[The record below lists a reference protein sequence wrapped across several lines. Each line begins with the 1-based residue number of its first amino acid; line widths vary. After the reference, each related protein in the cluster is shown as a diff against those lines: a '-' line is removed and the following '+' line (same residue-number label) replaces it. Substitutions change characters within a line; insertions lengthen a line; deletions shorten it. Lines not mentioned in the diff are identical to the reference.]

1 MTNVTRRDALAAGL
15 SAAAAVAVG
24 GCVSTRTRNE
34 RNMNMRNDPEI
45 ILTGGRITTLDPARP
60 EVEAIAFAAGKVL
73 ATGTNSEIEKLA
85 TTRTQRID
93 LNGRRVIPG
102 LNDSHIHVIRG
113 GLNYNM
119 ELRWDGVWSLADAL
133 EMLRIQAL
141 RTPAPQWVRVVG
153 GWSEFQFKERRMP
166 TLDEINAA
174 SPDVPVFILN
184 LYSSALLNRA
194 ALRALGYE
202 RNPPSFGGGVIERDK
217 QGNPTGML
225 LAKPSAMILYKTLAM
240 GPKLSID
247 DQINSTRHFMRDL
260 NRLGVTSIIDAGGG
274 GQNYP
279 DDYKVIQTLRDRDQL
294 SLRVSYDLFAQ
305 NAGSELDDFRR
316 WTKMVKPGHGDEML
330 RLIGAGE
337 NLSWAAADFEIFTE
351 PRPDLAP
358 TMEAQLEP
366 IVRLLAEARWP
377 FRIHATYD
385 ESISRFLDVFE
396 KVNREVP
403 LQQPGSKLHW
413 FIDHAE
419 TITDRNIDRVAAM
432 GGGIAVQHRMMYQGE
447 YFLDRYGPEQI
458 KRTPPIRQILKAGL
472 PLGGGTDATRVASY
486 NPWVSLAWM
495 VTGRTL
501 GGLQMYEESNLLARE
516 EALRVWTQGSAWFS
530 SDEAVKGTLAPGAFG
545 DAAVLSDDYM
555 RCDENKIKDLQSVLT
570 IMDGR
575 IVYGGE
581 DFERLGPAPL
591 PISPDWSPVKEF
603 GGYGAPHYIAAA
615 AASLSGHSCCGH
627 TTSCSHGR
635 ASSDKGIASRLG
647 DWLAGPQHE
656 WDPGCSCFAF

>member
-1 MTNVTRRDALAAGL
+1 ML
-15 SAAAAVAVG
+15 S
-24 GCVSTRTRNE
+24 E
-34 RNMNMRNDPEI
+34 PDL

-60 EVEAIAFAAGKVL
+60 EVEAIAFAAGRVL
-73 ATGTNSEIEKLA
+73 ATGTNAEIERLA
-85 TTRTQRID
+85 AARTQRVA
-93 LNGRRVIPG
+93 LMGRRAIPG

-133 EMLRIQAL
+133 EMLRLQAL

-166 TLDEINAA
+166 TLEEINAA

-184 LYSSALLNRA
+184 LYSSALLNKA
-194 ALRALGYE
+194 ALRALGYD
-202 RNPPSFGGGVIERDK
+202 RNPPSFDRGVIERDK

-225 LAKPSAMILYKTLAM
+225 LAKPSAMILYQSLAM
-240 GPKLSID
+240 GPKLGID
-247 DQINSTRHFMRDL
+247 DQINSTRHFMREL

-279 DDYKVIQTLRDRDQL
+279 EDYQVIQTLRDRDEL
-294 SLRVSYDLFAQ
+294 TLRVSYDLFAQ
-305 NAGSELDDFRR
+305 KAGSELEDFRR

-337 NLSWAAADFEIFTE
+337 NLTWSAADFEIFTE

-396 KVNREVP
+396 KVNRDTP
-403 LQQPGSKLHW
+403 FQQPGSTLHW
-413 FIDHAE
+413 LIDHAE
-419 TITDRNIDRVAAM
+419 TISDRNINRVAAM
-432 GGGIAVQHRMMYQGE
+432 GGGIAVQHRMMFQGE
-447 YFLDRYGPEQI
+447 YFLERYGPEQI
-458 KRTPPIRQILKAGL
+458 KRTPPMKKILDAGL

-501 GGLQMYEESNLLARE
+501 GGLQMYDESNLLSRE
-516 EALRVWTQGSAWFS
+516 QALRVWTQGSAWFS
-530 SDEAVKGTLAPGAFG
+530 SEEAVKGTLAPGAYA
-545 DAAVLSDDYM
+545 DMAVLSDDYM
-555 RCDENKIKDLQSVLT
+555 RCEENKIKDLESVLT
-570 IMDGR
+570 IMGGR
-575 IVYGGE
+575 IVHAGE
-581 DFERLGPAPL
+581 DFQPLGPAPL

-603 GGYGAPHYIAAA
+603 GGYGAPHYVAAA
-615 AASLSGHSCCGH
+615 GASLQGHSCCRH
-627 TTSCSHGR
+627 ASSCSHGHDG
-635 ASSDKGIASRLG
+635 SHKSLTSRLG
-647 DWLAGPQHE
+647 DWLAGPRHD